1 MSTLEAYN
9 ASISQKRRG
18 YYMKKT
24 AFLLS
29 LVTTTI
35 LLGACGTNEEKTSSN
50 TADNQK
56 QSTIVAKKKQ
66 AASDSASTATGQ
78 SQSNNATKKAA
89 ATATQA
95 TNETATATQPA
106 SQKNSQQ
113 TQEATDQTN
122 SSSQKSTGTTALSIP
137 ADVLSAY
144 RTAIKQSGL
153 DSSAF
158 SDQQL
163 NGYYLEANKSGDVG
177 TLLQFIARD
186 NGMDVNQ
193 LLNSY
198 YSYNGLNQN
207 GSQEATMPA
216 NMLQNYRTAI
226 TQAGLD
232 ASSFSDDQLNAY
244 YRQNHLSGDV
254 GTLLQSIAQ
263 DRGMDV
269 NELLNNY
276 YRYNGQTSNGSQ
288 DATMPADMLQAY
300 RSVINQAGVDAS
312 SFTDAQLNQYYRDA
326 HLSGDPGTLLQFVA
340 RDRGLD
346 FNQLLATYQGQ

>member
-1 MSTLEAYN
+1 
-9 ASISQKRRG
+9 
-18 YYMKKT
+18 MKKT
-24 AFLLS
+24 VFLLS

-35 LLGACGTNEEKTSSN
+35 LLGACATNTEKTSSHN
-50 TADNQK
+50 ADNQK
-56 QSTIVAKKKQ
+56 QSTIVTKKKQ
-66 AASDSASTATGQ
+66 SSAGTTSAAANSKKAMSESQNSTATSKAAAKKESQATTQQ
-78 SQSNNATKKAA
+78 SQSSAQGANTTQSNNATGQSK
-89 ATATQA
+89 
-95 TNETATATQPA
+95 
-106 SQKNSQQ
+106 
-113 TQEATDQTN
+113 
-122 SSSQKSTGTTALSIP
+122 LSIP

-144 RTAIKQSGL
+144 RTAIKQAGL

-186 NGMDVNQ
+186 KGMDVNQ

-207 GSQEATMPA
+207 GSQNATMPA
-216 NMLQNYRTAI
+216 EMLQSYRTAI
-226 TQAGLD
+226 AQAGLD
-232 ASSFSDDQLNAY
+232 ATSFSDDQLNHY
-244 YRQNHLSGDV
+244 YQQNHLSGDV
-254 GTLLQSIAQ
+254 GTLLQSIAR
-263 DRGMDV
+263 DRGLDV

-300 RSVINQAGVDAS
+300 RNVITQAGLDAT
-312 SFTDAQLNQYYRDA
+312 SFSDAQLNQYYRDA
-326 HLSGDPGTLLQFVA
+326 HLSGDAGTLLQFIA